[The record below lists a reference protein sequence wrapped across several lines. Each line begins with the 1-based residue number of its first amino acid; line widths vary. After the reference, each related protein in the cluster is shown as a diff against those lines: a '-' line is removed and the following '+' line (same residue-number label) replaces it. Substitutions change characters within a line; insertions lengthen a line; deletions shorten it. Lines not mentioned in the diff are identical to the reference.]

1 MSSAGKDNFPTLRET
16 LPQIHANIEAGED
29 PPGFLEMVVQ
39 TADGRLIC
47 IGEMTAADLELEI
60 EYMAAAKEARAAEQ
74 AVWDDAEARGDYP
87 ALIRLLKSELSVHL
101 AAENLDA
108 IRGLMGVISE
118 PLRSEVLRLID
129 SRDMSGLSSWI
140 ESLGGVR

>member
-1 MSSAGKDNFPTLRET
+1 MSSAGTGNFPTLRET

-29 PPGFLEMVVQ
+29 PPGFLEMVVR
-39 TADGRLIC
+39 TADGRLIR
-47 IGEMTAADLELEI
+47 IGEMTAADLELEV
-60 EYMAAAKEARAAEQ
+60 EYMATAKEARAAEQ
-74 AVWDDAEARGDYP
+74 AVWDDAETRGDYS
-87 ALIRLLKSELSVHL
+87 ALMHLLKAELSAHL
-101 AAENLDA
+101 AAGNLEA
-108 IRGLMGVISE
+108 IRGLMDVISE